1 MPEDKLTLLQRIPD
15 WKQLFHL
22 VGKRGIAG
30 NIPFILYCAML
41 GIVYIMFNHFA
52 ENTIRDINRTARELR
67 ELRWKYIDEKTQI
80 MFLTKE
86 SQLEKSAVLLG
97 LNKTKIPPQK
107 IPVHLPRPNE
117 DQ

>member
-15 WKQLFHL
+15 WKQLLHL

-41 GIVYIMFNHFA
+41 GIIYIMLNHFA
-52 ENTIRDINRTARELR
+52 ENTIRDINRTARDMR
-67 ELRWKYIDEKTQI
+67 ELRWRYIDEKTQI

-97 LNKTKIPPQK
+97 LHKTKVPPQK
-107 IPVHLPRPNE
+107 IPVHLPRPDEN
-117 DQ
+117 Q